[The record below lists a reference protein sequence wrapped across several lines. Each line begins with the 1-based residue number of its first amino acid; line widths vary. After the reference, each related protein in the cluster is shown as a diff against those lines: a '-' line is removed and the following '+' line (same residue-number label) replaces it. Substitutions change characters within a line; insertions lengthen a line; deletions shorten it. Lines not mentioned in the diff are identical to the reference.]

1 MINKSQYF
9 FINHFLIV
17 IILLINISFQND
29 NDDTKII
36 VLPFKTFKNSNS
48 DSSSPIN
55 ISASLVP
62 NHIYTNLNITN
73 QILIASFTSKEYS
86 FYMTSENCPEDA
98 NFIIQNSP
106 YFHNISYGFASE
118 RMLLYRDYDLKRM
131 QYGLFTEMRIKEY
144 NNKKQ
149 CAIFGLEMESAKYE
163 YEEKQNFITNFYTN
177 ENINSKQW
185 TLKYNSDNEGLLI
198 IGDSPIKYDPKFKD
212 KKYVEHK
219 AYSIIPSGI
228 KIFGFDF
235 DEISINNQKL
245 SMKQVRFYHDLGVIL
260 VNKKI
265 FDEIIEIFFKKYDS
279 CKNDWVYDKYGY
291 IWCDS
296 GTFTDSDMKSFPTI
310 YFKKVEMDYIFE
322 LNYQD
327 LFSKQPDGKIYFL
340 IIFDIK
346 NSDTKIGKPF
356 LKKYP
361 LTVNNEIGT
370 ISLFLLDEN
379 DDDGLRSIVY
389 IIILSVVVFI
399 LIVVAGFFAYKLYLK
414 KGKAKKRA
422 NELDED
428 YEYLSKDNNYKKAEY
443 KDTDDNAVGN
453 LGI

>member
-1 MINKSQYF
+1 MINKSEHF

-36 VLPFKTFKNSNS
+36 VLPFKTFKTSNSNS
-48 DSSSPIN
+48 SSIN
-55 ISASLVP
+55 ISSSLVP
-62 NHIYTNLNITN
+62 NPIYTNLNITN
-73 QILIASFTSKEYS
+73 QILIASFNSKEYS
-86 FYMTSENCPEDA
+86 FYMTSENCPKDA

-106 YFHNISYGFASE
+106 FFHNISYGVASE
-118 RMLLYRDYDLKRM
+118 RMLLYRDYDLKTM
-131 QYGLFTEMRIKEY
+131 QYGLFQEMKIKEY
-144 NNKKQ
+144 NDKKQ
-149 CAIFGLEMESAKYE
+149 CAVFGLEIESAKYQ
-163 YEEKQNFITNFYTN
+163 YEEKHSFIKNFYSN
-177 ENINSKQW
+177 ENIKSMQW
-185 TLKYNSDNEGLLI
+185 TLKYISDDEGLLI

-235 DEISINNQKL
+235 DEIRINNQKL
-245 SMKQVRFYHDLGVIL
+245 SMKQVRFCHDLGVIL

-265 FDEIIEIFFKKYDS
+265 FDEIIDIFFKKYDS
-279 CKNDWVYDKYGY
+279 CKNEWVYDKYGY
-291 IWCDS
+291 ISCDS
-296 GTFTDSDMKSFPTI
+296 DKFSDSDMKLFPTI
-310 YFKKVEMDYIFE
+310 YFKKVEMEYTFE

-346 NSDTKIGKPF
+346 DSDTKIGKPF

-379 DDDGLRSIVY
+379 DDDGRSIVY
-389 IIILSVVVFI
+389 IIILSVA
-399 LIVVAGFFAYKLYLK
+399 VVALIGLASFFAYKLYLK
-414 KGKAKKRA
+414 KGKTKKRA

-428 YEYLSKDNNYKKAEY
+428 YEYLSKDNSYKKAEN
-443 KDTDDNAVGN
+443 KDNDDNDVGN

>member
-1 MINKSQYF
+1 
-9 FINHFLIV
+9 
-17 IILLINISFQND
+17 
-29 NDDTKII
+29 
-36 VLPFKTFKNSNS
+36 
-48 DSSSPIN
+48 
-55 ISASLVP
+55 
-62 NHIYTNLNITN
+62 
-73 QILIASFTSKEYS
+73 
-86 FYMTSENCPEDA
+86 
-98 NFIIQNSP
+98 
-106 YFHNISYGFASE
+106 
-118 RMLLYRDYDLKRM
+118 
-131 QYGLFTEMRIKEY
+131 
-144 NNKKQ
+144 
-149 CAIFGLEMESAKYE
+149 
-163 YEEKQNFITNFYTN
+163 
-177 ENINSKQW
+177 
-185 TLKYNSDNEGLLI
+185 
-198 IGDSPIKYDPKFKD
+198 
-212 KKYVEHK
+212 
-219 AYSIIPSGI
+219 
-228 KIFGFDF
+228 
-235 DEISINNQKL
+235 
-245 SMKQVRFYHDLGVIL
+245 
-260 VNKKI
+260 
-265 FDEIIEIFFKKYDS
+265 
-279 CKNDWVYDKYGY
+279 
-291 IWCDS
+291 
-296 GTFTDSDMKSFPTI
+296 MKSFPTI

-399 LIVVAGFFAYKLYLK
+399 LIVLASFFAYKLYLK